1 MYLSFDYNST
11 DTDAELGLVC
21 EQAKLAGALEAVPC
35 SHWAEGGA
43 GAVALGQAVQRAAET
58 PHQINFLYDLE
69 VKSSHYQLW
78 RRGKLP
84 LDVDLGSVLAFS
96 RPCIC
101 TIGNI
106 HPGLPHY
113 RCDAVGKLQKC
124 ISPS

>member
-1 MYLSFDYNST
+1 MSFDYNST

-78 RRGKLP
+78 CREG
-84 LDVDLGSVLAFS
+84 
-96 RPCIC
+96 
-101 TIGNI
+101 
-106 HPGLPHY
+106 
-113 RCDAVGKLQKC
+113 
-124 ISPS
+124 